1 MFHNKPMRSL
11 TAGNINSIIL
21 YQLIEFLIEI
31 SLTNAK
37 LEQTCK
43 LQRCYKNFDKTK
55 FRNNLDKINQEENC
69 SNPDSNVNLVS
80 TFSVNNK
87 LMDKHTPYIITKSN
101 SSFTSKPWIT
111 KTISNS
117 TTKKQEQDLQKNL

>member
-1 MFHNKPMRSL
+1 MFPHPYLYFINTSTTVTVHSKRLTDNMFHNKPMRSL

-21 YQLIEFLIEI
+21 DQLIEFLIEI

-55 FRNNLDKINQEENC
+55 FRNNLDKIN
-69 SNPDSNVNLVS
+69 
-80 TFSVNNK
+80 
-87 LMDKHTPYIITKSN
+87 
-101 SSFTSKPWIT
+101 
-111 KTISNS
+111 
-117 TTKKQEQDLQKNL
+117 